1 LVNPLFIGGG
11 IATIAAVIYLFDKAG
26 MLERWFRRS
35 ELSSMDVFVNTSE
48 VPIVLQTGTERW
60 IVAEAKPLDKDMKT
74 LQLTLADE
82 YGHVTTKQVLASS
95 LQVDFTNRYL
105 WDGIYILVTIRE
117 EVSKEEEHRYD
128 ALQKENE
135 LLKAKIAKLTE
146 LLDEAKM
153 SDFARDAWE
162 KQKEGAIVRSGSRFG
177 YRGVHEAPSEGSLG
191 GDEDEGY

>member
-1 LVNPLFIGGG
+1 VNPVVISGG
-11 IATIAAVIYLFDKAG
+11 ILILTAIVYLLYKAG
-26 MLERWFRRS
+26 YVEKWTRRP
-35 ELSSMDVFVNTSE
+35 ELTSMDVFVNTSE

-82 YGHVTTKQVLASS
+82 YGHLTTKQVLTNS
-95 LQVDFTNRYL
+95 LQLDFTNRYF

-146 LLDEAKM
+146 LLNEAKM
-153 SDFARDAWE
+153 SDFAKSILDKE
-162 KQKEGAIVRSGSRFG
+162 KEGTIARASRRFG
-177 YRGVHEAPSEGSLG
+177 YGSSEISKPEEFPSGE
-191 GDEDEGY
+191 EDEGY